1 MFATVARNRRT
12 RRFGFTLIEL
22 LVVMSVI
29 AILAALLVPVLGEV
43 RKQMHIAA
51 VGSMIKGITTAITT
65 YKSVHMSYP
74 PDKHP
79 DYPGLVSSQCLIYY
93 LSGPTIFYDV
103 DYSPVDYP
111 WKHDLYNVA
120 SNMPGKGRKNF
131 QRYYD
136 FKSKYLQDYGGHEAP
151 ALVDPWS
158 RRLIYNATGTASAYY
173 GRYGGAKHGGK
184 EYDLF
189 SAGPDGRFGT
199 EDDVTNW
206 QDKLGWGYDSFNL
219 NNGTH

>member
-1 MFATVARNRRT
+1 MGARSPRRRLAG
-12 RRFGFTLIEL
+12 RRGFTLIEL
-22 LVVMSVI
+22 LVVMGVI
-29 AILAALLVPVLGEV
+29 ALLMSILVPVLGVV
-43 RKQMHIAA
+43 REQVRVHRVEATIQGISTAL
-51 VGSMIKGITTAITT
+51 SMYRDAQGR
-65 YKSVHMSYP
+65 YP
-74 PDKHP
+74 PDEHP
-79 DYPGLVSSQCLIYY
+79 QLSKSSQCLVYY
-93 LSGPTIFYDV
+93 LSGGSIFYSAD
-103 DYSPVDYP
+103 SPIDYP